1 MKIRLPTFFAM
12 IMLLLLIGTAYASSI
27 SLGTA
32 VEKTYARANPGDI
45 VIFKMYIFN
54 PGNDKI
60 DISIN
65 TKVPNKY
72 WKTAVYPTP
81 ISSLP
86 SSKTKFSCLDEK
98 WIYTNDGYVR
108 VCTYYLYV
116 YVPMKVT
123 AGRYNIVA
131 TAITNPT
138 VASGGTSAYAS
149 QARNFVFTVDVMK
162 DGEPVPLNVKNFVNI
177 TKKSIVNFMT
187 PLAGSYSSP
196 SSRGKN
202 YIHIGHDTVNPEDRF
217 KNVVT
222 LDDRVGNS
230 VGNKVTA
237 MATSSSG
244 SIIVSTIILIVGGI
258 VIYFWMKR

>member
-1 MKIRLPTFFAM
+1 MKIRLTIFFAM
-12 IMLLLLIGTAYASSI
+12 LILLIGVTHASSI

-54 PGNDKI
+54 PGDDKI

-65 TKVPNKY
+65 TKIPNKY

-86 SSKTKFSCLDEK
+86 SSKAKFSCLDEK
-98 WIYTNDGYVR
+98 WIYTHERYVR

-123 AGRYNIVA
+123 TGRYNIVA
-131 TAITNPT
+131 TAITNPI
-138 VASGGTSAYAS
+138 VASGSTSAYAS

-187 PLAGSYSSP
+187 PLGEGSYSNP
-196 SSRGKN
+196 SSSGKN